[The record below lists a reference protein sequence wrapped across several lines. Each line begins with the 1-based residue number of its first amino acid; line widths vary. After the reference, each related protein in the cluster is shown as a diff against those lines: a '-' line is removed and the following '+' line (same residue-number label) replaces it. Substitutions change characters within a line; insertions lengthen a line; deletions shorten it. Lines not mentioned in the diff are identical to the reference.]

1 LFLRD
6 QVSAC
11 FRDKAVPTST
21 AGDSLMN
28 QQISQKSAIGLDGNL
43 AAALGYPIGILG
55 LINFIIEKENRFV
68 KFHGIQ
74 SVLYSVGLG
83 ILFTVLWV
91 VLIIIGVIFSSISDA
106 LGLIVG
112 VLFTILMF
120 GMFLVWIGGLLFFA
134 YKAYQGQMF
143 KLPVIGSLAEKL
155 ANK

>member
-1 LFLRD
+1 MNE
-6 QVSAC
+6 
-11 FRDKAVPTST
+11 
-21 AGDSLMN
+21 SL
-28 QQISQKSAIGLDGNL
+28 QKSAIGLDGNL

-83 ILFTVLWV
+83 
-91 VLIIIGVIFSSISDA
+91 
-106 LGLIVG
+106 
-112 VLFTILMF
+112 VLFTALWIVLVIIGMIFAMISDTLGILVW
-120 GMFLVWIGGLLFFA
+120 GLISLLGLLVFLLWIGGLLFFA

-143 KLPVIGSLAEKL
+143 KLPVVGNLAEKL

>member
-1 LFLRD
+1 M
-6 QVSAC
+6 S
-11 FRDKAVPTST
+11 
-21 AGDSLMN
+21 
-28 QQISQKSAIGLDGNL
+28 QQIPQKSAIGLDGNL

-83 ILFTVLWV
+83 IIFTVIWI
-91 VLIIIGVIFSSISDA
+91 VLVIIGVIFSAISDT
-106 LGLIVG
+106 LG
-112 VLFTILMF
+112 VLVWGLFSLIGLALF
-120 GMFLVWIGGLLFFA
+120 VLWIGGLLFFA

-143 KLPVIGSLAEKL
+143 KLPVIGNLSEKL

>member
-1 LFLRD
+1 MNE
-6 QVSAC
+6 
-11 FRDKAVPTST
+11 
-21 AGDSLMN
+21 SLEK
-28 QQISQKSAIGLDGNL
+28 KSAIGLDGNL

-83 ILFTVLWV
+83 VGFTALWI
-91 VLIIIGVIFSSISDA
+91 VLIIIGMILAMISDT
-106 LGLIVG
+106 LGL
-112 VLFTILMF
+112 
-120 GMFLVWIGGLLFFA
+120 LVWGLFSLLGLLVFVLWFGGLLFFA

-143 KLPVIGSLAEKL
+143 KLPIVGNIAEKL

>member
-1 LFLRD
+1 
-6 QVSAC
+6 
-11 FRDKAVPTST
+11 
-21 AGDSLMN
+21 MN